1 MATKQDQ
8 RPADEEFVNHVTLC
22 GRVSHVGEVR
32 ELPSGDR
39 VHAWRLVVPR
49 TGGAGAGSGAKQ
61 RSQPDVIDV
70 SCWSAATRRATSRL
84 VEGDLVQV
92 EGALRRRFF
101 RGAGGVASR
110 YEVEALLVRRA

>member
-1 MATKQDQ
+1 MAT
-8 RPADEEFVNHVTLC
+8 REGHGVVDEGFVNHVTLC
-22 GRVSHVGEVR
+22 GRVSLVGEER
-32 ELPSGDR
+32 ELPSGDL
-39 VHAWRLVVPR
+39 VHSWRLVVPR
-49 TGGAGAGSGAKQ
+49 SASPRAGAGVKG

-70 SCWSAATRRATSRL
+70 SCWTAATRRSVSRL

-101 RGAGGVASR
+101 RGASGVASR